1 MTENRFMLST
11 LSPSIG
17 SRRNWRGPGAVRNRS
32 VTNSTKPDTR
42 LRIPWDG
49 AGGSYEKRAQTWAP
63 RVAAIARL
71 LAGHPVLDVACGTG
85 VLAPEAA
92 G

>member
-1 MTENRFMLST
+1 MSEPDVPAEIVAAKAYEEFFVPALF
-11 LSPSIG
+11 
-17 SRRNWRGPGAVRNRS
+17 GA
-32 VTNSTKPDTR
+32 
-42 LRIPWDG
+42 
-49 AGGSYEKRAQTWAP
+49 WAP

-85 VLAPEAA
+85 VLARKAA